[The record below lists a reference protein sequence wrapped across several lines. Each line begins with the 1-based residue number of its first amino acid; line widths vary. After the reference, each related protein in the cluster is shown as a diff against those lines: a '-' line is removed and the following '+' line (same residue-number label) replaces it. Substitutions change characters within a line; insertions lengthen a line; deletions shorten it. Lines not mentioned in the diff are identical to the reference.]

1 MTRIAKTLALALT
14 IALLAATSA
23 FAAAP
28 QHSTETTK
36 DTSDTVAIAM
46 VAGLGLLIAGSALVP
61 LGRRR
66 GTTATR
72 TAAPSTR

>member
-1 MTRIAKTLALALT
+1 VG
-14 IALLAATSA
+14 AAR
-23 FAAAP
+23 
-28 QHSTETTK
+28 E

-66 GTTATR
+66 GTPAQ
-72 TAAPSTR
+72 A